1 MQHREDS
8 LTSGSLNSVLPS
20 PVSFAGRHR
29 VLSSAFALSVSH
41 GLVFS
46 IFMKPFPV
54 VPLVASRV
62 TLQSAAEIS
71 GSKVYRRVLV
81 VFLSSLIIVVA
92 LTPNLP
98 NTAKAAEPSTTKATI
113 EGRVQ
118 ELIPDIEAYI
128 TSGMKGFDIP
138 GLAIGIVANNRL
150 IYAKGFGVRSKS
162 NGLPV
167 DTRTVFQIGSTTKAF
182 LTATMAILVD
192 RGKLRWDDRVVDLY
206 PEFRLKDP
214 WVTRE
219 FRVFDLPAQ
228 RSGLPPLVNDI
239 LVMLNFKEP
248 EMIRSLGHVEPM
260 SSFRTTF
267 AYTNITHLLAARIV
281 AKATG
286 ASDWNA
292 VLQKELLDP
301 LGMKDST
308 YTAEAIEAAPNHAKG
323 HRWTPEGTIEVP
335 FTPIFPYHLAGSGN
349 INSNIEDMARWVR
362 MQLGNGTFDGRRI
375 VSSENLAYT
384 RMPKVALNDQVFY
397 DLGWY
402 NYLTPNGNIL
412 WHDGDALSFGS
423 FVGLVPDKNIGIIIL
438 TNETNVEAP
447 NSLGPWVLDRILGNA
462 KHDPVA
468 ENLKH
473 AKATFEA
480 TAKQFAKPANPRP
493 FPRLAPL
500 TGNFVNSSFGKAVLT
515 LEDDA
520 LVIEVQATGAKF
532 KLVPWDGDI
541 FMATLMATGQFGP
554 IVDLDYMTKG
564 FAQFQM
570 DKDGKLNLLRLSV
583 VHGQAYE
590 FRRE

>member
-1 MQHREDS
+1 MEPFK
-8 LTSGSLNSVLPS
+8 VPPS
-20 PVSFAGRHR
+20 
-29 VLSSAFALSVSH
+29 
-41 GLVFS
+41 
-46 IFMKPFPV
+46 
-54 VPLVASRV
+54 VASRV
-62 TLQSAAEIS
+62 PPQSARGIS
-71 GSKVYRRVLV
+71 KPKVHRRVLV

-92 LTPNLP
+92 LTLNLP
-98 NTAKAAEPSTTKATI
+98 YAADGAEPSKTKATI
-113 EGRVQ
+113 EDRVQ
-118 ELIPDIEAYI
+118 ELVPDIEAYLI
-128 TSGMKGFDIP
+128 SGMKGFDIP
-138 GLAIGIVANNRL
+138 GLAIGIVANDRL

-162 NGLPV
+162 NRLPV

-182 LTATMAILVD
+182 LTATMAIMVD

-206 PEFRLKDP
+206 PEFQLKDP

-239 LVMLNFKEP
+239 LAMLNFKEP
-248 EMIRSLGHVEPM
+248 EIIRSLGHVEPV

-267 AYTNITHLLAARIV
+267 AYTNVTHLLASRIV
-281 AKATG
+281 AKAAG
-286 ASDWNA
+286 APDWNA

-301 LGMKDST
+301 LDMKDST
-308 YTAEAIEAAPNHAKG
+308 YTAEAIEAAANHANG
-323 HRWTPEGTIEVP
+323 HRWTPKGTIEVP
-335 FTPIFPYHLAGSGN
+335 FTPIFPYHMAGAGD
-349 INSNIEDMARWVR
+349 INSNIEDMARWIR

-375 VSSENLAYT
+375 VSSDNLVYT
-384 RMPKVALNDQVFY
+384 RLPKVALNERVFY

-402 NYLTPNGNIL
+402 NYLTPNGNML

-480 TAKQFAKPANPRP
+480 TTKRFAKPANPRP
-493 FPRLAPL
+493 FPPLAPL
-500 TGNFVNSSFGKAVLT
+500 TGNFVNSSFGKAALT
-515 LEDDA
+515 LKDDA
-520 LVIEVQATGAKF
+520 LVFELQATGAKF

-541 FMATLMATGQFGP
+541 FIATLTATDQFGP

-570 DKDGKLNLLRLSV
+570 DKDGNLNLLRLSTAD
-583 VHGQAYE
+583 GQAYE
-590 FRRE
+590 FRRQ

>member
-1 MQHREDS
+1 MEPF
-8 LTSGSLNSVLPS
+8 TVAPS
-20 PVSFAGRHR
+20 
-29 VLSSAFALSVSH
+29 
-41 GLVFS
+41 
-46 IFMKPFPV
+46 
-54 VPLVASRV
+54 VASQV
-62 TLQSAAEIS
+62 PQQSAAEIS
-71 GSKVYRRVLV
+71 RPKVYRRVLV

-92 LTPNLP
+92 LTLNLP
-98 NTAKAAEPSTTKATI
+98 NTAKAAEPSKTKATI

-128 TSGMKGFDIP
+128 TSGMKGFDMP

-182 LTATMAILVD
+182 LTATMAIMVD

-248 EMIRSLGHVEPM
+248 EMIRSLGHVEPV

-286 ASDWNA
+286 APDWNA

-308 YTAEAIEAAPNHAKG
+308 YTAEAIEAAPNHARG

-447 NSLGPWVLDRILGNA
+447 NSLGVWVLDRILGNA

-468 ENLKH
+468 ENLKN

-493 FPRLAPL
+493 FPPLAPL

-515 LEDDA
+515 LKDDA

-541 FMATLMATGQFGP
+541 FMATLMVTDQFGP

-570 DKDGKLNLLRLSV
+570 DKDGKLNLLRLSTQD
-583 VHGQAYE
+583 GQAYE

>member
-1 MQHREDS
+1 
-8 LTSGSLNSVLPS
+8 
-20 PVSFAGRHR
+20 
-29 VLSSAFALSVSH
+29 
-41 GLVFS
+41 
-46 IFMKPFPV
+46 
-54 VPLVASRV
+54 
-62 TLQSAAEIS
+62 
-71 GSKVYRRVLV
+71 LV

-92 LTPNLP
+92 FTLNLP
-98 NTAKAAEPSTTKATI
+98 NTAKAAEPSKAEANM

-128 TSGMKGFDIP
+128 TSVMKGFDIP
-138 GLAIGIVANNRL
+138 SLAIGIVANNRL
-150 IYAKGFGVRSKS
+150 IYAKGFGVRSKR

-182 LTATMAILVD
+182 LTATMAIMVD

-228 RSGLPPLVNDI
+228 RSGLPPL
-239 LVMLNFKEP
+239 
-248 EMIRSLGHVEPM
+248 
-260 SSFRTTF
+260 
-267 AYTNITHLLAARIV
+267 LAARIV

-286 ASDWNA
+286 APDWNA

-308 YTAEAIEAAPNHAKG
+308 YTAEAIEATPNHARG
-323 HRWTPEGTIEVP
+323 HRWTPEGTIELP

-349 INSNIEDMARWVR
+349 INSNIEDMAGWVR

-375 VSSENLAYT
+375 VSSDNLAYT

-402 NYLTPNGNIL
+402 NYLTPNGNFL

-447 NSLGPWVLDRILGNA
+447 NSLGAWILDRILGNA

-468 ENLKH
+468 ENLKN
-473 AKATFEA
+473 AKATFEV

-500 TGNFVNSSFGKAVLT
+500 TGNFVNSSLGKAVLT
-515 LEDDA
+515 L
-520 LVIEVQATGAKF
+520 
-532 KLVPWDGDI
+532 
-541 FMATLMATGQFGP
+541 
-554 IVDLDYMTKG
+554 
-564 FAQFQM
+564 
-570 DKDGKLNLLRLSV
+570 
-583 VHGQAYE
+583 
-590 FRRE
+590 